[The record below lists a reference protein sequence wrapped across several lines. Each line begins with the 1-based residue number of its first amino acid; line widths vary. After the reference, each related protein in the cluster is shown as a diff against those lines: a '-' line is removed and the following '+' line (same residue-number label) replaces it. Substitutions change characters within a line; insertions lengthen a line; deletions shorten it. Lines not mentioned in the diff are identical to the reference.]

1 MYRMPYEF
9 WNNKKYS
16 LKYFK
21 VWDCLVKVN
30 ISITKKEKK
39 NRS

>member
-9 WNNKKYS
+9 WNNKKYF

-21 VWDCLVKVN
+21 VWDCRVKVN